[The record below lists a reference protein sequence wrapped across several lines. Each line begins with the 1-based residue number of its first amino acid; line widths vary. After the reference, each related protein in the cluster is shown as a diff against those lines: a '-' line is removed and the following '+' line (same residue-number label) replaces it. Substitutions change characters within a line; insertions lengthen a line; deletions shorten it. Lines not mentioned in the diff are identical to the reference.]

1 MAATPLNTGLAVI
14 HANQLEQLRALVVDW
29 MRAHPLAPLENEVV
43 LVQSNGISQW
53 LKLAL
58 AEDDGLGISAALE
71 VQLPGRFLWQA
82 YRAVLGEDEVP
93 AQSPFDKAP
102 LSWRLFRLLPDCL
115 EDEAFAPLRRF
126 LEDDSD
132 LRKRH
137 QLAER
142 LADLFDQYQVY
153 RADWLEDWAAGRD
166 QLRDAHGEPAPLA
179 EAQRWQAELWRR
191 LRADLPEA
199 ERDNSRAAL
208 HRVFLRAL
216 EQHPAR
222 PARLPRRVIV
232 FGISSLPQQM
242 LEALAAIA
250 RHSQVLLCVHNP
262 CRHYW
267 ADIIEHRELL
277 RAEQRRQSAKPGMP
291 ALLEDD
297 QLHLHAN
304 PLLAA
309 WGKQGRD
316 YIRLLDA
323 FDDTSAYRD
332 WFNRIDLF
340 EDYGHSL
347 LEQVQQAILDL
358 EPPPAPEQRQPVAA
372 SDDSIAFHIAHSPQ
386 REVEILHDQL
396 LALLEG
402 NALAP
407 RDIIVMVPDVDR
419 YAPHIRAVFGQLE
432 PGHPRYIPYSLADQR
447 SRGRAPLL
455 IALEH
460 LLQLPEARWPVS
472 ALLDLLEVPALRART
487 GLRESELPTLHRW
500 IEGAGIR
507 WGLSAEQR
515 QQLGLPGGLE
525 QNTWRFGLRRMLL
538 GYAVGASAP
547 GAVGAPEPSVVND
560 DSPWAEIEPYD
571 EVGGLDAALV
581 GPLAELLDQLEHYS
595 RLLSEALA
603 PAQWVQR
610 LRQLLE
616 DFFQPADEGDT
627 LLIEQLQNG
636 LEHWL
641 EQCQQAGLSEP
652 LPLTVVREA
661 WLNSID
667 EASLSQRFLAGSVN
681 FCTLMPMR
689 AIPFQVVCL
698 LGMNDGD
705 YPRSQAPLGFD
716 LMAGSRG
723 YRPGDRSRRED
734 DRYLFLEALLSAR
747 QKLYLSWIGRSVQDN
762 SERPPSLLVAQLRD
776 YLASGWCREDGQALL
791 HALTLEHPLQP
802 FSARYFEPAEA
813 PGHDPRLYTYAES
826 WRQAHQASAP
836 AGPDAALPRLQREA
850 PLSLA
855 ELARFLKSPAQAF
868 FNERLKVW
876 FEDEQHSSEDL
887 EPFAFDHLQ
896 QYQLSDELL
905 RIGLRADDP
914 EQAIDEQLQRL
925 RRRGALPLGA
935 FAQRA
940 ADDLASPARASAR
953 RALAALSAWP
963 HSAEPQAIA
972 LAFTLPDGS
981 LLPLEDSLNALR
993 HNDAGEALLLHAS
1006 PQPYHKGK
1014 ALKYH
1019 RLLRPWLQHLAG
1031 CASGLR
1037 LHTLLTSPSEQLSL
1051 APLGSAQAQS
1061 HLQAIV
1067 EAWWAGM
1074 QQPLPLASKTAFAW
1088 LEGKAEA
1095 KAREAFEGG
1104 FSSPGERQQ
1113 DAYLARA
1120 WPRFEQMFGSAFEHW
1135 AERLYQPLRQ
1145 QFQPEDAA

>member
-1 MAATPLNTGLAVI
+1 MDATPIHSGLAVI

-58 AEDDGLGISAALE
+58 AQDDGLGISAAVQ

-82 YRAVLGEDEVP
+82 YRAVLGAEAVP
-93 AQSPFDKAP
+93 EHSPFDKAP
-102 LSWRLFRLLPDCL
+102 LGWRLFRLLPACL
-115 EDEAFAPLRRF
+115 ADASFAPLRQF
-126 LEDDSD
+126 LEDDAD

-153 RADWLEDWAAGRD
+153 RADWLADWAAGSD
-166 QLRDAHGEPAPLA
+166 QLRDARGQAQPLP
-179 EAQRWQAELWRR
+179 EGQRWQAALWRA
-191 LRADLPEA
+191 LLADLPAA
-199 ERDNSRAAL
+199 ERSNHRAQL
-208 HRVFLRAL
+208 HQQFLQAL
-216 EQHPAR
+216 EQAPAR

-242 LEALAAIA
+242 LEALAGIA

-277 RAEQRRQSAKPGMP
+277 RAAQRRQAQKPGMP
-291 ALLEDD
+291 ALPEDD

-323 FDDTSAYRD
+323 FDDTSRYRD

-340 EDYGHSL
+340 EDYGDDPARRSL
-347 LEQVQQAILDL
+347 LQRLQQAILDL
-358 EPPPAPEQRQPVAA
+358 EPAPAAPAPVPA
-372 SDDSIAFHIAHSPQ
+372 DDSIAFHIAHSPQ

-432 PGHPRYIPYSLADQR
+432 PGHPRYIPFSLADQR

-460 LLQLPEARWPVS
+460 LLQLHEARWPVS

-487 GLRESELPTLHRW
+487 GLRETELPTLHRW

-507 WGLSAEQR
+507 WGLSAGQR
-515 QQLGLPGGLE
+515 ERLGLPAGLE

-538 GYAVGASAP
+538 GYAVGA
-547 GAVGAPEPSVVND
+547 GEP
-560 DSPWAEIEPYD
+560 WGEIEPYD

-581 GPLAELLDQLEHYS
+581 GPLAELLDRLDHYS
-595 RLLSEALA
+595 ALLAEPLPPEDWAA
-603 PAQWVQR
+603 R
-610 LRQLLE
+610 LRQLLA
-616 DFFQPADEGDT
+616 DFFRATGEADT
-627 LLIEQLQNG
+627 QLLEQLQTR
-636 LEHWL
+636 LEDWL
-641 EQCQQAGLSEP
+641 ALCEQAGMREP

-661 WLNSID
+661 WLAGID
-667 EASLSQRFLAGSVN
+667 DASLSQRFLAGSVN

-716 LMAGSRG
+716 LMAGPQG

-747 QKLYLSWIGRSVQDN
+747 QKLYLSWVGRSVQDN
-762 SERPPSLLVAQLRD
+762 TLRPPSLLLAQLRD
-776 YLASGWCREDGQALL
+776 HLESAWCLQDGRPLL
-791 HALTLEHPLQP
+791 DHLTTEHPLQP
-802 FSARYFEPAEA
+802 FSPRYFEPAAA
-813 PGHDPRLYTYAES
+813 PGHDPRLFTYAES
-826 WRQAHQASAP
+826 WRQAHEP
-836 AGPDAALPRLQREA
+836 EPEPRPPGAALPPPQRET

-855 ELARFLKSPAQAF
+855 ELGRFLRSPAQAF

-876 FEDEQHSSEDL
+876 FEDEQRTSEDL
-887 EPFAFDHLQ
+887 EPFAFDGLQ
-896 QYQLSDELL
+896 QHQLASELL
-905 RIGLRADDP
+905 QAALAEDAP
-914 EQAIDEQLQRL
+914 EHALQQQLARLQR
-925 RRRGALPLGA
+925 RGELPLGA
-935 FAQRA
+935 FARRA
-940 ADDLASPARASAR
+940 ASDIASPAQATAR
-953 RALAALSAWP
+953 RALALREAWPEQAPPVPIALSAT
-963 HSAEPQAIA
+963 
-972 LAFTLPDGS
+972 LADGGA
-981 LLPLEDSLNALR
+981 LPLEDTLTGLR
-993 HNDAGEALLLHAS
+993 RNDAGEWLQLQAS
-1006 PQPYHKGK
+1006 PLPYAAKGQGW
-1014 ALKYH
+1014 KYH
-1019 RLLRPWLQHLAG
+1019 RLLRPWLAHLAG
-1031 CASGLR
+1031 CAAGLPLR
-1037 LHTLLTSPSEQLSL
+1037 TSLASPSELIEL
-1051 APLGSAQAQS
+1051 APLPQARAQEL
-1061 HLQAIV
+1061 LQHILA
-1067 EAWWAGM
+1067 AWWQGQ
-1074 QQPLPLASKTAFAW
+1074 QQPLPLACKTAFAW
-1088 LEGKAEA
+1088 LEGGED

-1104 FSSPGERQQ
+1104 YNRSGERQQ

-1120 WPRFEQMFGSAFEHW
+1120 WPNFDALFCDDFRAL

-1145 QFQPEDAA
+1145 QLNPEADA